1 MPFVDQSALTGES
14 MPATKKP
21 GDEVFSGST
30 CKQGEIEAVVIA
42 TGVHTFFGK
51 AAHLVDSTNN
61 VGHFQKVPLLRI
73 ILLISMGDPHL
84 SKIRRVLC

>member
-1 MPFVDQSALTGES
+1 
-14 MPATKKP
+14 
-21 GDEVFSGST
+21 
-30 CKQGEIEAVVIA
+30 
-42 TGVHTFFGK
+42 
-51 AAHLVDSTNN
+51 LVDSTNN